1 MGEQIQQE
9 NPPLFSGPAP
19 DKQCPKNARAHD
31 FDCLVVG
38 GGPAGSTAGAY
49 LARAGLRTLIVE
61 KERFP
66 RFHVGESLLPAGND
80 ILRETGVWDEG
91 GSCRVHAA
99 NTGPSFTSVS
109 APKSVKRIRFC
120 DGLIPGNPYT
130 YQVERSR
137 FDELLLRHAE
147 ELGCVV
153 RERTR
158 LTAAHPRPDGSGW
171 EATVQTAGGSG
182 PETVRAGWI
191 IDGSGRDQGFSHP
204 LKSSRVDPGGNLPKR
219 AAVYAHFRGVARAPG
234 PAGGNIV
241 IVRHADGWFWLIPLD
256 GERTSVGLVTTL
268 ENVRVANGQLA
279 ELFQATVARLPKLTA
294 LMAGAEPASSF
305 YVTADYTYRAKRF
318 ASERLLL
325 IGDAAGFFDPI
336 FSSGIFLGMHSA
348 RLAAAAVIHAQSRG
362 GGRAL
367 SRRAQAAYT
376 RGVGKAAGVF
386 QRLILA
392 FYDNASYSVFLDN
405 HPPLGLGRA
414 VNSVVAGHTRLPWRV
429 WWRYHAF
436 LLVCRLQR
444 RWSLVP
450 SVPLAAT
457 RPPVRAATA
466 GRA

>member
-1 MGEQIQQE
+1 M
-9 NPPLFSGPAP
+9 PAR
-19 DKQCPKNARAHD
+19 DID

-49 LARAGLRTLIVE
+49 LAQAGLRTLIVE

-80 ILRETGVWDEG
+80 ILRETGVWAKVEAAG
-91 GSCRVHAA
+91 FMPKHGAEFHVGERPELGKRV
-99 NTGPSFTSVS
+99 
-109 APKSVKRIRFC
+109 RFR

-158 LTAAHPRPDGSGW
+158 LTAAQPLPDGSGW

-191 IDGSGRDQGFSHP
+191 LDGSGRDQGFSHP
-204 LKSSRVDPGGNLPKR
+204 LKSDRVDPGGNLPKR
-219 AAVYAHFRGVARAPG
+219 AAVYAHFRGVARATG
-234 PAGGNIV
+234 PEGGNIV

-256 GERTSVGLVTTL
+256 EGRTSVGLVTTL
-268 ENVRVANGQLA
+268 ENVRAANGRVG
-279 ELFQATVARLPKLTA
+279 ELFRATVARLPKLTT
-294 LMAGAEPASSF
+294 LMAGAEPATGF
-305 YVTADYTYRAKRF
+305 YVTADYTYRTKRF

-325 IGDAAGFFDPI
+325 VGDAAGFFDPI
-336 FSSGIFLGMHSA
+336 FSSGVFLGLHSA
-348 RLAAAAVIHAQSRG
+348 RLAAAAVIHAH
-362 GGRAL
+362 GRDDQAL
-367 SRRAQAAYT
+367 SRRAQTGYT
-376 RGVGKAAGVF
+376 RRVGKAAAVF

-392 FYDNASYSVFLDN
+392 FYDNASYSVFLDQ
-405 HPPLGLGRA
+405 HPPLNLGRA

-429 WWRYHAF
+429 WWRYQAF

-444 RWSLVP
+444 RWPLVP
-450 SVPLAAT
+450 PIPLAAKC
-457 RPPVRAATA
+457 PPVASAASA
-466 GRA
+466 HA